1 MALSVTLKSASPAIT
16 FALQASEVRLN
27 ISRAPMHSPLPGSDP
42 LQMDLGQFKPMIVV
56 IGVIPQDH
64 SELDGSV
71 RIPDKR
77 DLEDFVYGITYGR
90 RGSYSASYPGE
101 GPPQVAIAQ
110 DNITL
115 KVTSPTPAG
124 ATQTDSYRIAI
135 QSCNFTL
142 QAARDN
148 LWNYQLSMLSKGRLE
163 DQDESEYTG

>member
-16 FALQASEVRLN
+16 YALQASEVRLT
-27 ISRAPMHSPLPGSDP
+27 ITRAPMHSPLPGSDP

-56 IGVIPQDH
+56 VGVIPQDH

-77 DLEDFVYGITYGR
+77 DLEDFVYGIKYGR
-90 RGSYSASYPGE
+90 RGNYSGSYPGV
-101 GPPQVAIAQ
+101 GPPQAALSQ
-110 DNITL
+110 NNITL
-115 KVTSPTPAG
+115 KISSPTPSG
-124 ATQTDSYRIAI
+124 VVQTDSYRVAI

-148 LWNYQLSMLSKGRLE
+148 ILKNQISKL
-163 DQDESEYTG
+163 